1 MRELWILTKLQLSSL
16 FGINQILH
24 MKNSEEKKQG
34 KRALGTLF
42 AMVFALGY
50 FSVLY
55 SIMMAEGFSAIG
67 MLPSLLGIMALA
79 SSALILMFS
88 IFETKG
94 VLFGFG
100 DYDIVM
106 SWPVSTRAVAASRVV
121 GMYANNFIYGLLLLL
136 PAGIVYAIK
145 AGPEWWFYPL
155 YLALMLLLP
164 ALPTIVGALLGTV
177 LTIAT
182 ARAKKS
188 TLVGILAQLALV
200 VGIMVLSMRT
210 SMSLTDPSKLADSA
224 GAFSAMISSI
234 YPPAQWFQDA
244 LTAGTPLSA
253 LWLLLLS
260 AASISILLL
269 WLGKS
274 FVAINSRIKSKPRG
288 ETFVMRR
295 QVRSGQM
302 TALFRRERARYFS
315 SSLYVV
321 NTAFSYIMLLA
332 AGIALLVK
340 AEEVASFL
348 EIPEMA
354 TLYSIIPF
362 VLAWI
367 VSMGTTTAASISM
380 EGKSLW
386 IIKSMPIRARDWL
399 TAKLAVTLLLAIPSI
414 LITSTLIVIGLK
426 PNLVDALWLYLAPL
440 AYSVAF
446 GVFGLWLNIRMPRM
460 DWKNEAEVVKQ
471 GGSVMVCVF
480 SGMGAAFV
488 PGLATA
494 ITGSALVLPITL
506 ALILSLTLWMWRSL
520 VRSGERRLLIL
531 H

>member
-1 MRELWILTKLQLSSL
+1 MRELWILTKLQISSL
-16 FGINQILH
+16 FGINKILH

-34 KRALGTLF
+34 KRALGTLI
-42 AMVFALGY
+42 AMIFALGY

-55 SIMMAEGFSAIG
+55 SIMMAEGFAAIG
-67 MLPSLLGIMALA
+67 MLPTLLGVMALA

-106 SWPVSTRAVAASRVV
+106 SWPVSIRSVAASRVIS
-121 GMYANNFIYGLLLLL
+121 MYAYNFIYGLLLLL
-136 PAGIVYAIK
+136 PAGIVYAVK
-145 AGPEWWFYPL
+145 AGPAWWFYPL
-155 YLALMLLLP
+155 YLVLMLLIP
-164 ALPTIVGALLGTV
+164 ALPTIIGALLGTV
-177 LTIAT
+177 LTVIT

-188 TLVGILAQLALV
+188 NLVGILAQLALV
-200 VGIMVLSMRT
+200 VGIMFLSMRT
-210 SMSLTDPSKLADSA
+210 SMPLSDPGKIAGSA
-224 GAFSAMISSI
+224 ETLSGVVARM

-244 LTAGTPLSA
+244 LTAGSPVSA

-260 AASISILLL
+260 LASVAVLLL

-274 FVAINSRIKSKPRG
+274 FVSINSRIKSKPRG

-302 TALFRRERARYFS
+302 AALVRRERARYFS

-340 AEEVASFL
+340 ADAVATFF
-348 EIPEMA
+348 EIPQMA
-354 TLYSIIPF
+354 PLLSIIPF
-362 VLAWI
+362 VLGWI
-367 VSMGTTTAASISM
+367 VSMGTTTAAAISM

-386 IIKSMPIRARDWL
+386 IVKSMPIRARDWL
-399 TAKLAVTLLLAIPSI
+399 TAKLAVTLMLAIPSI
-414 LITSTLIVIGLK
+414 LLASTLIVIGLK
-426 PNLVDALWLYLAPL
+426 PGLLDAFWMYAVPL
-440 AYSVAF
+440 AYSIAF
-446 GVFGLWLNIRMPRM
+446 GVFGLWLNIRMPRL
-460 DWKNEAEVVKQ
+460 DWQNEAEVVKQ

-480 SGMGAAFV
+480 SGMGVAFV
-488 PGLATA
+488 PGLVAA
-494 ITGSALVLPITL
+494 LTGSALVQPVTVILLL
-506 ALILSLTLWMWRSL
+506 ALTLWMWRSL
-520 VRSGERRLLIL
+520 VKSGERRLLLL

>member
-1 MRELWILTKLQLSSL
+1 MREFWILTKLQISSL
-16 FGINQILH
+16 FGINKILH
-24 MKNSEEKKQG
+24 MKNTEEKKQG
-34 KRALGTLF
+34 KRALGTLI
-42 AMVFALGY
+42 AMIFALGY

-55 SIMMAEGFSAIG
+55 SILMAEAFSSIG
-67 MLPSLLGIMALA
+67 MLPTLLGIMALA

-106 SWPVSTRAVAASRVV
+106 SWPVGIRAVAASRVFN
-121 GMYANNFIYGLLLLL
+121 MYAYNFIYGLLLLL
-136 PAGIVYAIK
+136 PAGIVYAVK
-145 AGPEWWFYPL
+145 ASPIWWYYPL
-155 YLALMLLLP
+155 FFMLMLLIP

-177 LTIAT
+177 LTVVT

-188 TLVGILAQLALV
+188 NLVGILAQLALV
-200 VGIMVLSMRT
+200 IGIMFLSMRAST
-210 SMSLTDPSKLADSA
+210 SLTDPTKIANSA
-224 GAFSAMISSI
+224 GTLSGLVSSV

-244 LTAGTPLSA
+244 LSASSPVSA

-260 AASISILLL
+260 LASISILLV
-269 WLGKS
+269 WLGKR
-274 FVAINSRIKSKPRG
+274 FVSINSRIKSRPRA

-302 TALFRRERARYFS
+302 AALFRRERARYFS

-340 AEEVASFL
+340 ADAVAAFF
-348 EIPEMA
+348 ETPETA
-354 TLYSIIPF
+354 SLLSVIPF
-362 VLAWI
+362 VLGWI
-367 VSMGTTTAASISM
+367 VSMGSTTAASISM

-386 IIKSMPIRARDWL
+386 IVKSMPIRARDWL
-399 TAKLAVTLLLAIPSI
+399 TAKLLVTLMLAIPSI
-414 LITSTLIVIGLK
+414 LLTSTLIVIGLK
-426 PNLVDALWLYLAPL
+426 PDFSGAFWMYMTPL
-440 AYSVAF
+440 AYAAAF
-446 GVFGLWLNIRMPRM
+446 GVFGLWLNIRMPRL
-460 DWKNEAEVVKQ
+460 DWQNEAEVVKQ
-471 GGSVMVCVF
+471 GGAVMVCVF

-488 PGLATA
+488 PGVVAA
-494 ITGSALVLPITL
+494 ATGSALVPPVSVVLLLTL
-506 ALILSLTLWMWRSL
+506 ALWMWRSL
-520 VRSGERRLLIL
+520 VKSGEHRLLLL